1 MRLFELLKYAPI
13 LVDLLDDFRILINE
27 DEERENRVD
36 AVLNVLDRLA
46 DLTDTDLDD
55 KIVMAAQDIL
65 DKPATWDVIDAIMEA
80 FTAEDE
86 AALIGAQERA
96 MDPATILLLINIIS
110 QLIKA
115 FRK

>member
-13 LVDLLDDFRILINE
+13 LVDLLDDFRVLIDE
-27 DEERENRVD
+27 EEERESRVD

-65 DKPATWDVIDAIMEA
+65 DKPETWDVIDAIMEA
-80 FTAEDE
+80 FVAEDE
-86 AALIGAQERA
+86 AQLTGAQEKA

>member
-13 LVDLLDDFRILINE
+13 LVDLLDDFRVLIDE
-27 DEERENRVD
+27 SEERENRVD

-65 DKPATWDVIDAIMEA
+65 DKPETWDVIDAIMEA
-80 FTAEDE
+80 FVAEDE
-86 AALIGAQERA
+86 AELIGARERA

>member
-13 LVDLLDDFRILINE
+13 LVDLLDDFRVLIDESE
-27 DEERENRVD
+27 DRENRVD

-55 KIVMAAQDIL
+55 KLVGAAQDIL
-65 DKPATWDVIDAIMEA
+65 DKPETWEVIDAIMDA
-80 FTAEDE
+80 FTADDE
-86 AALIGAQERA
+86 YSLNQAEERA